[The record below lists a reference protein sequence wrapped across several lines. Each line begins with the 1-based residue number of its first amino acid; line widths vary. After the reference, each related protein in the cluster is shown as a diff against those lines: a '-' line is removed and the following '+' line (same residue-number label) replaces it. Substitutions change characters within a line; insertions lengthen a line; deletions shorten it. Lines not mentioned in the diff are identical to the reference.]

1 MDFFSTQNILVHIPI
16 GAGGYDLSWIE
27 AVGTLAGLLC
37 IWLAS
42 LEKISNYA
50 FGLINVTLF
59 AIIFF
64 QIQLYASLLLQLF
77 FFAANIYGWYA
88 WSRQNSQQ
96 EAELQIRWLPLP
108 KAIAW
113 FAACVVAIGFMTVF
127 IDPVFAFLT
136 RVAVSVM
143 SGLGLNV
150 TMPELQPDAFPF
162 WDSCMMVLS
171 IAAMILMTRKYVEN
185 WLLWVVINVISV
197 VIFARQGV
205 YAMSLEYML
214 LTVIALNGSRMWI
227 NSARERGSP
236 PHSPRMKS
244 VSVAR
249 ARFPVNGDGRVSG
262 RTAPRSGDS
271 LARYMADTPSGWW
284 RAQFRSDA
292 QGSAEYV
299 QATHRD
305 RGAE

>member
-42 LEKISNYA
+42 LEKIVNYA

-77 FFAANIYGWYA
+77 FFVANIYGWYA

-113 FAACVVAIGFMTVF
+113 LVACVVAIGLMT
-127 IDPVFAFLT
+127 IYINPVFAFLT
-136 RVAVSVM
+136 RVAVSAM

-150 TMPELQPDAFPF
+150 TMPALQPDAFPF

-171 IAAMILMTRKYVEN
+171 IAAMVLMTRKYVEN
-185 WLLWVVINVISV
+185 WLLWVIINVISV
-197 VIFARQGV
+197 VIFALQGV
-205 YAMSLEYML
+205 YAMSLEYLL
-214 LTVIALNGSRMWI
+214 LTFIALNGSRMWI
-227 NSARERGSP
+227 KSARERGY
-236 PHSPRMKS
+236 
-244 VSVAR
+244 R
-249 ARFPVNGDGRVSG
+249 ALS
-262 RTAPRSGDS
+262 
-271 LARYMADTPSGWW
+271 
-284 RAQFRSDA
+284 
-292 QGSAEYV
+292 
-299 QATHRD
+299 H
-305 RGAE
+305 